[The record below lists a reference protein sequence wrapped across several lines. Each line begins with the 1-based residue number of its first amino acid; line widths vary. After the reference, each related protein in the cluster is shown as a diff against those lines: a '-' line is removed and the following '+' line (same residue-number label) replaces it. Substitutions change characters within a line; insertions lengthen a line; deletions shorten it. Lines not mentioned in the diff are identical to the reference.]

1 MAWWNNETEV
11 AEPTMA
17 DLRMAAEAEQMGNI
31 YGIAPEGLE
40 KYGDYDWLGGRPTRR
55 YWTEEDQLR
64 INQIEA
70 EQQMYN
76 QDMGVTYSG
85 GPLSN
90 PSYSGPETR
99 WPPSVVMNSDAL
111 RADLVNGTTVK
122 TGHGTPTGYA
132 TSPLNGMMPVVDPSM
147 FMTKD
152 QAYEQ
157 WLSDQEAKANRGYTF
172 DVDGNTE
179 AYSFSGD
186 TLTPEAV
193 QAMRNREGI
202 TPVRVE
208 NTYNPDPYFQVTGRP
223 VSAEEAPMIRYSP
236 TPVPSGDVPVNNL
249 DNWWKV
255 NTSF

>member
-1 MAWWNNETEV
+1 MAWYDFNETEV
-11 AEPTMA
+11 AKPTMA
-17 DLRMAAEAEQMGNI
+17 DLRKAAEAEYSDGSR
-31 YGIAPEGLE
+31 YGVRPEGYE
-40 KYGDYDWLGGRPTRR
+40 KYGDMDWFGGRDTRPT
-55 YWTEEDQLR
+55 WTEEDQLR

-76 QDMGVTYSG
+76 QNKGATYSG

-111 RADLVNGTTVK
+111 RAEVVNGTTVK

-157 WLSDQEAKANRGYTF
+157 WRSDKEAKADVQVSPFRGNPYPPGPLSASRISE
-172 DVDGNTE
+172 VLNE
-179 AYSFSGD
+179 RRKR
-186 TLTPEAV
+186 
-193 QAMRNREGI
+193 QANADLI
-202 TPVRVE
+202 T
-208 NTYNPDPYFQVTGRP
+208 
-223 VSAEEAPMIRYSP
+223 
-236 TPVPSGDVPVNNL
+236 
-249 DNWWKV
+249 KV
-255 NTSF
+255 NLRF